1 MSFVADWTDD
11 GFFSSPPH
19 AFWVATIFMPLFP
32 RFIQYADPPS
42 CSSTTALE
50 ASKIYFL
57 FLIYAHSVSRRR

>member
-11 GFFSSPPH
+11 GSFSSAPQ

-32 RFIQYADPPS
+32 CLIQSADPPS
-42 CSSTTALE
+42 CPSTTVLE

-57 FLIYAHSVSRRR
+57 FPIYAHSVSRRR